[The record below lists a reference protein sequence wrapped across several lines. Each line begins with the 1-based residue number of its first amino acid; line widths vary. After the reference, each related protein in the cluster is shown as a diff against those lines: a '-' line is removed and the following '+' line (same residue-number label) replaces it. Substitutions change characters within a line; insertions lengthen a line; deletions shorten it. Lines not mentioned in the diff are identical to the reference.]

1 MIYCP
6 ASFAAHWDTS
16 NSFPFGSDRPLDWR
30 TTLGRISDLPNDSKF
45 RSECKPTKNVG
56 HRHMFTEKQNYQK
69 NTLVH
74 FIIPTLTFPTL
85 ANNLAFWRYSFSKY
99 VPVE

>member
-45 RSECKPTKNVG
+45 SSESKPTKNVG

-69 NTLVH
+69 ISQCILLYLNTNL
-74 FIIPTLTFPTL
+74 PNLTEQP
-85 ANNLAFWRYSFSKY
+85 SFL
-99 VPVE
+99 EI